1 MLGAQR
7 ERVVLVVEDDP
18 LIRALIATEFSA
30 HGWQVLEACKG
41 EDAIDWISEHSVDVL
56 FTDIQLAGQL
66 SGWDVAE
73 ALRAARSELP
83 VIYTSGNAA
92 DRNRQVAGSLFF
104 EKPYDPSVVVSAGTK
119 LLDTGS

>member
-1 MLGAQR
+1 MLGVPR

-41 EDAIDWISEHSVDVL
+41 EDVIDWISERSVDVL

-83 VIYTSGNAA
+83 VIYTSGNASRPKQA
-92 DRNRQVAGSLFF
+92 SGRPSLFF
-104 EKPYDPSVVVSAGTK
+104 EKPYDHLRG
-119 LLDTGS
+119 G